1 MSKSKILI
9 DKVAKLIEQGMVTSK
24 DLGDEIKNILKF
36 KQDEI
41 INKLNFVSKDEFEIQ
56 KKRLDK
62 IEKKLNELLKKK
74 IKPKK
79 AKKSKLVDHYLGY
92 FLERFFLHV
101 I

>member
-9 DKVAKLIEQGMVTSK
+9 DKVARLIEQGMVSSK
-24 DLGDEIKNILKF
+24 DLSDEIKNILKF

-62 IEKKLNELLKKK
+62 IEKKLNEVLKKK
-74 IKPKK
+74 IIPKR
-79 AKKSKLVDHYLGY
+79 AKKS
-92 FLERFFLHV
+92 
-101 I
+101 

>member
-74 IKPKK
+74 KKTKK
-79 AKKSKLVDHYLGY
+79 AKKS
-92 FLERFFLHV
+92 
-101 I
+101 

>member
-41 INKLNFVSKDEFEIQ
+41 VNKLNFVSKDEFEIQ

-79 AKKSKLVDHYLGY
+79 AKKS
-92 FLERFFLHV
+92 
-101 I
+101 

>member
-9 DKVAKLIEQGMVTSK
+9 DKVAKLIEQGIVTSK
-24 DLGDEIKNILKF
+24 DLGDEIKNILQF

-62 IEKKLNELLKKK
+62 IEKKLNEVLKKK
-74 IKPKK
+74 IKLKK
-79 AKKSKLVDHYLGY
+79 AKKS
-92 FLERFFLHV
+92 
-101 I
+101 

>member
-9 DKVAKLIEQGMVTSK
+9 DKLAKLIEQGMVTSK
-24 DLGDEIKNILKF
+24 DIGEEIKNILKF

-62 IEKKLNELLKKK
+62 IEKKLNEVLKKK
-74 IKPKK
+74 IKLKK
-79 AKKSKLVDHYLGY
+79 AKKS
-92 FLERFFLHV
+92 
-101 I
+101 

>member
-9 DKVAKLIEQGMVTSK
+9 DKVAKLIEQGMVSSK

-41 INKLNFVSKDEFEIQ
+41 INKLNFASKDEFEIQ

-62 IEKKLNELLKKK
+62 IEKKLNEVLKKK

-79 AKKSKLVDHYLGY
+79 AKKS
-92 FLERFFLHV
+92 
-101 I
+101 

>member
-41 INKLNFVSKDEFEIQ
+41 VNKLNFVSKDEFEIQ

-62 IEKKLNELLKKK
+62 IEKKLNEILKKK

-79 AKKSKLVDHYLGY
+79 AKKS
-92 FLERFFLHV
+92 
-101 I
+101 

>member
-9 DKVAKLIEQGMVTSK
+9 DKVAKLIEQGMITSK

-41 INKLNFVSKDEFEIQ
+41 VNKLNFVSKDEFEIQ

-62 IEKKLNELLKKK
+62 IEKKLNEVLKKK
-74 IKPKK
+74 NKT
-79 AKKSKLVDHYLGY
+79 
-92 FLERFFLHV
+92 
-101 I
+101 

>member
-9 DKVAKLIEQGMVTSK
+9 DKVAKLIEQGMVSSK

-41 INKLNFVSKDEFEIQ
+41 INKLNFASKDEFEIQ

-62 IEKKLNELLKKK
+62 IEKKLNEVLKKK
-74 IKPKK
+74 IIPKR
-79 AKKSKLVDHYLGY
+79 AKKS
-92 FLERFFLHV
+92 
-101 I
+101 

>member
-62 IEKKLNELLKKK
+62 IEKKLNEVLKKK

-79 AKKSKLVDHYLGY
+79 AKRS
-92 FLERFFLHV
+92 
-101 I
+101 

>member
-41 INKLNFVSKDEFEIQ
+41 TNKLNFVSKDEFEIQ

-62 IEKKLNELLKKK
+62 IEKKLNEVLKKK

-79 AKKSKLVDHYLGY
+79 AKKS
-92 FLERFFLHV
+92 
-101 I
+101 

>member
-9 DKVAKLIEQGMVTSK
+9 DKLAKLIEQGMVTSK

-36 KQDEI
+36 KQDEV

-62 IEKKLNELLKKK
+62 IEKKLNEVLKKK

-79 AKKSKLVDHYLGY
+79 AKKS
-92 FLERFFLHV
+92 
-101 I
+101 

>member
-9 DKVAKLIEQGMVTSK
+9 DKLAKLIEQGVVTSK
-24 DLGDEIKNILKF
+24 DIGEEIKNILKF

-62 IEKKLNELLKKK
+62 IEKKLNEVLKKK

-79 AKKSKLVDHYLGY
+79 AKKS
-92 FLERFFLHV
+92 
-101 I
+101 

>member
-9 DKVAKLIEQGMVTSK
+9 DKLAKLIEQGMVTSK
-24 DLGDEIKNILKF
+24 DIGEEIKNILKF

-41 INKLNFVSKDEFEIQ
+41 INKLNFVSKDEFAIQ

-62 IEKKLNELLKKK
+62 IEKKLNEVLKKK

-79 AKKSKLVDHYLGY
+79 AKKS
-92 FLERFFLHV
+92 
-101 I
+101 

>member
-9 DKVAKLIEQGMVTSK
+9 DKLAKLIEQGMVTSK

-41 INKLNFVSKDEFEIQ
+41 INKLNFASKDEFEIQ

-62 IEKKLNELLKKK
+62 IEKKLNEVLKKK
-74 IKPKK
+74 IKLKK
-79 AKKSKLVDHYLGY
+79 AKKS
-92 FLERFFLHV
+92 
-101 I
+101 

>member
-9 DKVAKLIEQGMVTSK
+9 DKIAKLIEQGMVTSK

-74 IKPKK
+74 IKSKK
-79 AKKSKLVDHYLGY
+79 AKKS
-92 FLERFFLHV
+92 
-101 I
+101 

>member
-41 INKLNFVSKDEFEIQ
+41 VNKLNFVSKDEFAIQ

-62 IEKKLNELLKKK
+62 IEKKLNEVLKKK

-79 AKKSKLVDHYLGY
+79 AKKS
-92 FLERFFLHV
+92 
-101 I
+101 

>member
-62 IEKKLNELLKKK
+62 IEKKINKVLKKK
-74 IKPKK
+74 IK
-79 AKKSKLVDHYLGY
+79 
-92 FLERFFLHV
+92 

>member
-1 MSKSKILI
+1 MSKSRILI

-36 KQDEI
+36 KQDQI

-62 IEKKLNELLKKK
+62 VEKKLNEVLKKK

-79 AKKSKLVDHYLGY
+79 AKKS
-92 FLERFFLHV
+92 
-101 I
+101 

>member
-9 DKVAKLIEQGMVTSK
+9 DKVAKLIEQGMITSK

-41 INKLNFVSKDEFEIQ
+41 VNKLNFVSKDEFAIQ

-62 IEKKLNELLKKK
+62 IEKKLNEVLKKK
-74 IKPKK
+74 K
-79 AKKSKLVDHYLGY
+79 
-92 FLERFFLHV
+92 
-101 I
+101 

>member
-9 DKVAKLIEQGMVTSK
+9 DKVAKLIEQGMITSK

-62 IEKKLNELLKKK
+62 IEKKLNEVLKKK
-74 IKPKK
+74 
-79 AKKSKLVDHYLGY
+79 
-92 FLERFFLHV
+92 
-101 I
+101 

>member
-9 DKVAKLIEQGMVTSK
+9 DKIAKLIEQGMVTSK

-41 INKLNFVSKDEFEIQ
+41 INKLNSVSKDEFEIQ

-79 AKKSKLVDHYLGY
+79 ARKS
-92 FLERFFLHV
+92 
-101 I
+101 

>member
-9 DKVAKLIEQGMVTSK
+9 DKVAKLIEQGMVTSE

-62 IEKKLNELLKKK
+62 IEKKLNEVLKKK

-79 AKKSKLVDHYLGY
+79 AKKS
-92 FLERFFLHV
+92 
-101 I
+101 

>member
-62 IEKKLNELLKKK
+62 IEKKLNEVLKKK
-74 IKPKK
+74 IKLKK
-79 AKKSKLVDHYLGY
+79 AKKS
-92 FLERFFLHV
+92 
-101 I
+101 

>member
-24 DLGDEIKNILKF
+24 DLSDEIKNILKF

-62 IEKKLNELLKKK
+62 IEKKLNEVLKKK
-74 IKPKK
+74 NKT
-79 AKKSKLVDHYLGY
+79 
-92 FLERFFLHV
+92 
-101 I
+101 

>member
-41 INKLNFVSKDEFEIQ
+41 VNKLNFVSKDEFEIQ

-62 IEKKLNELLKKK
+62 IEKKLNEVLKKK
-74 IKPKK
+74 IKLKK
-79 AKKSKLVDHYLGY
+79 AKKS
-92 FLERFFLHV
+92 
-101 I
+101 

>member
-9 DKVAKLIEQGMVTSK
+9 NKLAKLIEQGMVTSK
-24 DLGDEIKNILKF
+24 DFGDEIKNILKF

-62 IEKKLNELLKKK
+62 IEKKINEVLKKK
-74 IKPKK
+74 LKFKK
-79 AKKSKLVDHYLGY
+79 AKKS
-92 FLERFFLHV
+92 
-101 I
+101 

>member
-9 DKVAKLIEQGMVTSK
+9 DKLAKLIEQGMITSK
-24 DLGDEIKNILKF
+24 DFGDEIKNILKF

-62 IEKKLNELLKKK
+62 IEKKINEILKKK
-74 IKPKK
+74 LKSKK
-79 AKKSKLVDHYLGY
+79 VKKS
-92 FLERFFLHV
+92 
-101 I
+101 

>member
-79 AKKSKLVDHYLGY
+79 AKK
-92 FLERFFLHV
+92 F
-101 I
+101 

>member
-9 DKVAKLIEQGMVTSK
+9 DKIAKLIEQGMVTSK

-41 INKLNFVSKDEFEIQ
+41 INKLNFVSKDEFAIQ

-62 IEKKLNELLKKK
+62 IEKKLNEVLKKK

-79 AKKSKLVDHYLGY
+79 AKKS
-92 FLERFFLHV
+92 
-101 I
+101 

>member
-1 MSKSKILI
+1 
-9 DKVAKLIEQGMVTSK
+9 MVTSK

-74 IKPKK
+74 
-79 AKKSKLVDHYLGY
+79 
-92 FLERFFLHV
+92 
-101 I
+101 

>member
-36 KQDEI
+36 KQDKI

-74 IKPKK
+74 IKAKK
-79 AKKSKLVDHYLGY
+79 AKKS
-92 FLERFFLHV
+92 
-101 I
+101 

>member
-9 DKVAKLIEQGMVTSK
+9 DKVAKLIEQGMVASK

-41 INKLNFVSKDEFEIQ
+41 VNKLNFVSKDEFAIQ

-62 IEKKLNELLKKK
+62 IEKKLNEVLKKK

-79 AKKSKLVDHYLGY
+79 AKKS
-92 FLERFFLHV
+92 
-101 I
+101 